1 MMPQKN
7 KVDCFVALL
16 LAMTAT
22 ETTLKE
28 KKMADKHSLGWIGMG
43 RMGYP
48 MAERLLKAGQSVA
61 IWNRTRAKAEPLA
74 KKGGRIVDH
83 PSELAGADI
92 VFTMVSTGKDLEQ
105 VCFGENGV
113 LAGASGSRP
122 KILVDCS
129 SIGIEQSVAIRA
141 RLKQLGC
148 EFVSA
153 PVSGNGKCVKAGKL
167 SMVVSGPKAAFEEV
181 QPYLKT
187 IAASGVSYVGEG
199 ELARICK
206 IAHNV
211 FLGVVIQN
219 LAEITILAQ
228 KAGVP
233 RHAFLNFMNSSV
245 LGSTFTKY
253 KSNALVNLD
262 WTTTFTPVLLR
273 KDLDLGLKAA
283 RDLDVA
289 MPVTA
294 TTREALQSHIGTA
307 TLKPDPAAYLEMDFA
322 ALLETVALAAGIK
335 LTPENVPMATGLED
349 AK

>member
-1 MMPQKN
+1 
-7 KVDCFVALL
+7 
-16 LAMTAT
+16 
-22 ETTLKE
+22 
-28 KKMADKHSLGWIGMG
+28 MG

-48 MAERLLKAGQSVA
+48 MAERLLNAGNSVA

-105 VCFGENGV
+105 VYFGDNGL
-113 LAGASGSRP
+113 LAGASGPRP

-129 SIGIEQSVAIRA
+129 SIGVEQSEAIRA
-141 RLKQLGC
+141 RLMQLGC
-148 EFVSA
+148 EFVSS
-153 PVSGNGKCVKAGKL
+153 PVSGNGKTIKAGKL
-167 SMVVSGPKAAFEEV
+167 STVVSGPKAAFDQV
-181 QPYLKT
+181 QPYLST

-233 RHAFLNFMNSSV
+233 RHAFLNFMNASV
-245 LGSTFTKY
+245 MGSTFTKY

-262 WTTTFTPVLLR
+262 WTTTFTPSLLR
-273 KDLDLGLKAA
+273 KDLDLGLQAG
-283 RDLDVA
+283 RDLGVP

-294 TTREALQSHIGTA
+294 ATREALQGHFGAA
-307 TLKPDPAAYLEMDFA
+307 TLKPNPAAYLEGDFA

-335 LTPENVPMATGLED
+335 LSSENVPMPSGLETEG
-349 AK
+349 

>member
-1 MMPQKN
+1 
-7 KVDCFVALL
+7 
-16 LAMTAT
+16 MT
-22 ETTLKE
+22 
-28 KKMADKHSLGWIGMG
+28 KHSLGWIGMG

-48 MAERLLKAGQSVA
+48 MAERLLKAGHSVA

-74 KKGGRIVDH
+74 KQGGKIVDR
-83 PSELAGADI
+83 PNQLAGNDI

-105 VCFGENGV
+105 VYFGDNGLV
-113 LAGASGSRP
+113 AGSGPRP

-129 SIGIEQSVAIRA
+129 SIGVEQSEAIRA

-148 EFVSA
+148 EFISS
-153 PVSGNGKCVKAGKL
+153 PVSGNGKTVKAGKL
-167 SMVVSGPKAAFEEV
+167 STVVSGPKAAFDQV
-181 QPYLKT
+181 QPYLAD

-199 ELARICK
+199 ELSRICK

-233 RHAFLNFMNSSV
+233 RHAFLNFMNASV

-262 WTTTFTPVLLR
+262 WTTTFTPALLR
-273 KDLDLGLKAA
+273 KDLDLGLQAA
-283 RDLDVA
+283 RELGVA

-294 TTREALQSHIGTA
+294 ATREALQGHFGAA
-307 TLKPDPAAYLEMDFA
+307 TLKDDSAAYLEKDFA
-322 ALLETVALAAGIK
+322 ALLETVALAAGLK
-335 LTPENVPMATGLED
+335 LSPENVPMPTGLETES
-349 AK
+349 

>member
-1 MMPQKN
+1 MS
-7 KVDCFVALL
+7 
-16 LAMTAT
+16 
-22 ETTLKE
+22 
-28 KKMADKHSLGWIGMG
+28 HSLGWIGMG

-48 MAERLLKAGQSVA
+48 MAERLLKAGHKVS
-61 IWNRTRAKAEPLA
+61 IWNRTRAKAEPLG
-74 KKGGRIVDH
+74 KKGGTIVDR
-83 PSELAGADI
+83 PGDLASRDI
-92 VFTMVSTGKDLEQ
+92 VFSMVSTGKDLEQ
-105 VCFGENGV
+105 VYFGDGGL
-113 LAGASGSRP
+113 LAGSAGPRP

-129 SIGIEQSVAIRA
+129 SIGIEQSEAIRA
-141 RLKQLGC
+141 RLTQLGC
-148 EFVSA
+148 GFVSA

-167 SMVVSGPKAAFEEV
+167 STVVSGPKAAFDQV
-181 QPYLKT
+181 APYLAT

-233 RHAFLNFMNSSV
+233 RHAFLDFMNASV
-245 LGSTFTKY
+245 MGSTFTRY

-262 WTTTFTPVLLR
+262 WTTTFTPTLLR

-294 TTREALQSHIGTA
+294 ATREALQGHVGALLA
-307 TLKPDPAAYLEMDFA
+307 TNDPAALDKDFA
-322 ALLETVALAAGIK
+322 ALIETVALAAGVK
-335 LTPENVPMATGLED
+335 LSPENVPMPTGLETEG
-349 AK
+349 

>member
-1 MMPQKN
+1 M
-7 KVDCFVALL
+7 
-16 LAMTAT
+16 AT
-22 ETTLKE
+22 
-28 KKMADKHSLGWIGMG
+28 HSLGWIGMG

-48 MAERLLKAGQSVA
+48 MAERLLKAGHKVS

-74 KKGGRIVDH
+74 KKGGTIVDR
-83 PSELAGADI
+83 PSELAGQDI

-105 VCFGENGV
+105 VYFGDGGLV
-113 LAGASGSRP
+113 AGSAGPRP

-129 SIGIEQSVAIRA
+129 SIGIEQSEAIRA
-141 RLKQLGC
+141 RLTQLGC
-148 EFVSA
+148 GFISA

-167 SMVVSGPKAAFEEV
+167 SCVVSGPKAAFDAIA
-181 QPYLKT
+181 PYLAT

-233 RHAFLNFMNSSV
+233 RHAFLDFMNASV
-245 LGSTFTKY
+245 MGSTFTKY

-262 WTTTFTPVLLR
+262 WTTTFTPTLLR

-294 TTREALQSHIGTA
+294 ATREALQSHIGAA
-307 TLKPDPAAYLEMDFA
+307 TLQADPAAYLDKDFS
-322 ALLETVALAAGIK
+322 ALLETVALAAGMK
-335 LTPENVPMATGLED
+335 LAPENVPMPTGLEVEG
-349 AK
+349 